1 MHIQKDRDDMNLSL
15 WKTRFTAD
23 HLERYRLQDMILT
36 ENLLSRL
43 FRGKVCKFNDL
54 DSVKS
59 LVNEKTCAI
68 I

>member
-36 ENLLSRL
+36 EEPFEPLVP
-43 FRGKVCKFNDL
+43 GV
-54 DSVKS
+54 S
-59 LVNEKTCAI
+59 LQI
-68 I
+68 